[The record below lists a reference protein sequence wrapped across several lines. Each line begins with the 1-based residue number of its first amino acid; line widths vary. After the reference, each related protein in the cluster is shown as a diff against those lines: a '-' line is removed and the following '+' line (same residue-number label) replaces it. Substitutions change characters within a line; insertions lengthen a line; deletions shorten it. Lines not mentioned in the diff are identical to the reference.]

1 MILID
6 ENEKIKVKF
15 VFSHI
20 SGTENQSTKSINVN
34 ELNFYLLIKIK

>member
-6 ENEKIKVKF
+6 ENEKIKIKF

-20 SGTENQSTKSINVN
+20 SDTKNESSKSININ
-34 ELNFYLLIKIK
+34 ELNFYLFIKIK